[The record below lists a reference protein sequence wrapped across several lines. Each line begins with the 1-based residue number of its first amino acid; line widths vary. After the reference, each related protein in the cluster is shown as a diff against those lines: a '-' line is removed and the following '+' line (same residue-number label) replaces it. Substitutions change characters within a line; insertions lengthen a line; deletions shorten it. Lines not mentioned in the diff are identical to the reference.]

1 VTTGRIAA
9 AAATVIPGVGV
20 PLALGLVVL
29 AEAGIPLPIPAD
41 LVMLFVGERAAAGAV
56 PLWVAVV
63 GLEAAAAVGT
73 TALFVLARG
82 PGYGLLSRLG
92 PRVGLT
98 AERLG
103 RATALVER
111 RGRPA
116 RTVGRAVPGFR
127 TMTVLA
133 AGGSGVAARR
143 ALPALFVG
151 SSLFLQLHLFLGF
164 FLGPVARSALDE
176 ARGPTLVV
184 IGALLAAAIA
194 FWLVRR
200 GRRAGAEGWAEAAC
214 PACLALDAVS
224 ERHQLLPVGSG
235 PQPALEAGPAD
246 RPGRTAGPEARP
258 GTTEAATG

>member
-1 VTTGRIAA
+1 MIPGRIAA
-9 AAATVIPGVGV
+9 AASTVIPGVGV

-41 LVMLFVGERAAAGAV
+41 LVMLFVGERAAAGGV
-56 PLWVAVV
+56 PLWVAVL
-63 GLEAAAAVGT
+63 GLEAVATVGT

-82 PGYGLLSRLG
+82 PGYGLVARLG
-92 PRVGLT
+92 PRIGLT
-98 AERLG
+98 ADRLA
-103 RATALVER
+103 RASSLVER

-116 RTVGRAVPGFR
+116 MTVGRAVPGFR
-127 TMTVLA
+127 TITVLA

-143 ALPALFVG
+143 ALPALVLG

-164 FLGPVARSALDE
+164 FLGPVARQALDD

-184 IGALLAAAIA
+184 IGLLLVGGIA

-214 PACLALDAVS
+214 PACLALEALS
-224 ERHQLLPVGSG
+224 ERHELV
-235 PQPALEAGPAD
+235 PA
-246 RPGRTAGPEARP
+246 RS
-258 GTTEAATG
+258 TTSMRSEGATTN